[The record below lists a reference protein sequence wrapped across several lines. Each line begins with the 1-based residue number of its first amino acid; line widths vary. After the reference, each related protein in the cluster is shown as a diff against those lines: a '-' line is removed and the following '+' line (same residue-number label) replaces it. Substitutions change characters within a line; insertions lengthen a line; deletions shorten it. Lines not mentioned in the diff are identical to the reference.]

1 MCIYRYLAAQ
11 NRLTE
16 LVRRQEVSHNIT
28 TDRQKDLSNL
38 KSSDLCY
45 LLNQSISSNELKVS
59 LLL

>member
-28 TDRQKDLSNL
+28 TDRQKDLSTL